1 MQEYIHIDEIF
12 LTEAFTPS
20 PEAIESAVLNKRVI
34 SIYYKGAEEKTYK
47 WREIMP
53 VCFGISKRTGKQA
66 LRAYQM
72 GEPTE
77 TSVPAWKF
85 FLIERIKNWNMSSNK
100 NFERPTVDPAYNP
113 TDKDMSNIFASS
125 VFVDEKPAKL
135 PTKLDVLQGT
145 KTHVVDMGKKQSVKS
160 FDKPEDAVDYATKL
174 NKGKSAT
181 DTTGFKAFSDKE
193 LAKKNIKT
201 PGVQKGKNVMKR
213 LKTLEEVYA
222 SI

>member
-20 PEAIESAVLNKRVI
+20 PDTIADAVVNKRLI
-34 SIYYKGAEEKTYK
+34 SIYYKGAEEETFK
-47 WREIMP
+47 WRQIMP
-53 VCFGISKRTGKQA
+53 VCFGEDKKGRQA

-72 GEPTE
+72 DEPTE
-77 TSVPAWKF
+77 TFVPAWKF
-85 FLIERIKNWNMSSNK
+85 FLIERISNWNMSSNK
-100 NFERPTVDPAYNP
+100 NFEKPKDNYNP
-113 TDKDMSNIFASS
+113 KDKHMTKIFASS
-125 VFVDEKPAKL
+125 NFNEKVNAKL

-174 NKGKSAT
+174 NKGKAAT
-181 DTTGFKAFSDKE
+181 NTTGFKAFSDKE
-193 LAKKNIKT
+193 LAKRNIKT